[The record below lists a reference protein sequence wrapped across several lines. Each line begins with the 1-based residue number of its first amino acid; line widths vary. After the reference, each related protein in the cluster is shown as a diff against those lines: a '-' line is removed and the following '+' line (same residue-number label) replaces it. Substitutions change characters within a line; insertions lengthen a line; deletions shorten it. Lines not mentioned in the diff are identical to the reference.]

1 MPSAIEPASGAA
13 AGDCGGASVMRS
25 SRAPTC
31 RVRCRVVSTAGAS
44 PSGKNSGSPAL
55 PVLLLVVP
63 GRDEHI
69 GGTLSS
75 LEVPFLPK
83 RLLPLI
89 PAGLL
94 VQQILPSPDHLT
106 ILATP
111 RQRSAPCP
119 DCATSSRR
127 VHSRYERAFADLPW
141 QGRPVTLRVQARRFR
156 CLNPACARQ
165 TFAERLA
172 DTAPAAARRTTRLG
186 DLQRH
191 LGLALGG
198 EAGSRLAARLAVDTS
213 PDTLLRMARRDD
225 PAPEPR
231 PAVRVLGVD
240 DWAWRRG
247 HRYGTVLV
255 DLERNRVLDL
265 LPDRQAETLA
275 TWLERNPGVEIV
287 ARDRASAYA
296 DGARQG
302 APDAVQVA
310 DRWHLLRNLGDAVHA
325 ATERHHAAVRRIG
338 RAMMAP
344 LSMPAASAVP
354 VEQTSA
360 AKRRSEAGHA
370 RRQARFA
377 EAARLHAAG
386 ASISRIS
393 RLLGLD
399 RKTLRRWLRAGA
411 VPLWRKSRR
420 GSMLDPHQEHLERR
434 WAEGC
439 RNAARLWRE
448 LVALGF
454 PGRPATVRAW
464 ATQRRKA
471 EPDPSRVLLI
481 ARGQPWRPPSGRRVA
496 RLLMAE
502 AGTLPE
508 ADRAFVTRLL
518 EEVPA
523 LTAAITAAQRLARLL
538 RRQSDEALDAVLAA
552 AADTQLAGFV
562 AELRKDIAAVQAA
575 LDLPWTTSPVEGQIG
590 RIKMIKRTMYGRAGF
605 ELLRARVLHAA

>member
-1 MPSAIEPASGAA
+1 
-13 AGDCGGASVMRS
+13 
-25 SRAPTC
+25 
-31 RVRCRVVSTAGAS
+31 
-44 PSGKNSGSPAL
+44 
-55 PVLLLVVP
+55 
-63 GRDEHI
+63 
-69 GGTLSS
+69 
-75 LEVPFLPK
+75 VPFLPK

-94 VQQILPSPDHLT
+94 VQQILPSPDRLT
-106 ILATP
+106 IIASP
-111 RQRSAPCP
+111 RQGSSTCP
-119 DCATSSRR
+119 DCAAPSSR
-127 VHSRYERAFADLPW
+127 VHSRYERAFDDLPW
-141 QGRPVTLRVQARRFR
+141 QGRPVTLRIQARRFR
-156 CLNPACARQ
+156 CPNPACGRR
-165 TFAERLA
+165 TFAEHLP
-172 DTAPAAARRTTRLG
+172 DTAPPAARRTSRLG

-198 EAGSRLAARLAVDTS
+198 EAGARLAARLAVPTS
-213 PDTLLRMARRDD
+213 PDTLLRMARRHD

-231 PAVRVLGVD
+231 PPPVRVLGVD

-275 TWLERNPGVEIV
+275 AWLKRHPGIEIV
-287 ARDRASAYA
+287 ARDRAGAYA
-296 DGARQG
+296 DGVRQG
-302 APDAVQVA
+302 APDAVQVT
-310 DRWHLLRNLGDAVHA
+310 DRWHLLRNLGDAVQA
-325 ATERHHAAVRRIG
+325 VAERHHAAARRIG
-338 RAMMAP
+338 GEVMATLTAEP
-344 LSMPAASAVP
+344 QALVPAIERPNATV
-354 VEQTSA
+354 
-360 AKRRSEAGHA
+360 RRSQAAHA
-370 RRQARFA
+370 RRQARFE

-386 ASISRIS
+386 ASLSHIS

-411 VPLWRKSRR
+411 APLWRKPRR
-420 GSMLDPHQEHLERR
+420 GGMLDPHREHLERR

-471 EPDPSRVLLI
+471 EPDASRMRLT
-481 ARGQPWRPPSGRRVA
+481 ARGQPWRSPSGRRVT

-502 AGTLPE
+502 AGALSE
-508 ADRAFVTRLL
+508 ADRTFVTRLL
-518 EEVPA
+518 EEAPA
-523 LTAAITAAQRLARLL
+523 LSAAIAAAKRLARVLQ
-538 RRQSDEALDAVLAA
+538 RQSDETLDDVLAA
-552 AADTQLAGFV
+552 ADDTPLVGFV
-562 AELRKDIAAVQAA
+562 TELRKDIAAVQAA

-590 RIKMIKRTMYGRAGF
+590 RIKTIKPTMYGRAGF